1 MRNGQTNMKTLGG
14 LLLSLICI
22 GLDARLSAQGTDEG
36 YQLWLKFQCD
46 ICHYNQGHGK
56 VSATSNPLAGTPLPF
71 EAFAALTRY
80 PVNRMLPYSE
90 KELSNEE
97 LRAIWE
103 YVRGQTPSPELE
115 DIPILVDWL
124 EALE

>member
-1 MRNGQTNMKTLGG
+1 MKTLGG

-56 VSATSNPLAGTPLPF
+56 ASATSNPLAGTPLPF
-71 EAFAALTRY
+71 EAFAALTRFVAQV
-80 PVNRMLPYSE
+80 PA
-90 KELSNEE
+90 
-97 LRAIWE
+97 RAIDF
-103 YVRGQTPSPELE
+103 PSGEAA
-115 DIPILVDWL
+115 IAMVDRLWS
-124 EALE
+124 EIA